1 MSHYFADE
9 TIVNASLF
17 QAGELSRM
25 SAAGKSRREKKR
37 GAIHS
42 EPTVELNHPIES
54 GILHNVEDL
63 VDHDS
68 ETEEIIFPFSSDPT
82 IEMDNPDSLA

>member
-1 MSHYFADE
+1 MSHYSGDE
-9 TIVNASLF
+9 TVVNVGLF

-25 SAAGKSRREKKR
+25 SVAGKSHREKKR

-54 GILHNVEDL
+54 GILHNVEDHL
-63 VDHDS
+63 DHDS
-68 ETEEIIFPFSSDPT
+68 ETEEIVFPFSSDPT
-82 IEMDNPDSLA
+82 IEMDYPDSLG